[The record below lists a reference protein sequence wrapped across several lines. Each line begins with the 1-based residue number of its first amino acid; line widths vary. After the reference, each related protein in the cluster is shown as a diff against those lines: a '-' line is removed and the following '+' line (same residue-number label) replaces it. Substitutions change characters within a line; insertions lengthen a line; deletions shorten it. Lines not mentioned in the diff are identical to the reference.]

1 MTPSPYGT
9 FPKYH
14 PFWYRHPSLKQWFL
28 FQFVHWHGF
37 LRLPQVRLRHSFHH
51 HPEHGLGQY
60 LDLLLSGILN
70 KISNRCLEHLEVLSS
85 LFKRW
90 CHRVLRWQRQP
101 WPCSASP
108 SSSPTLCRLDLWWHD
123 MMGFNFLS
131 TQSIS
136 LLAWHEGTKTFFP
149 PSSTLSWTSWAP
161 MSSDQTCPQKGFVTC
176 QL

>member
-14 PFWYRHPSLKQWFL
+14 PFWYRHPSLKQWFF

-60 LDLLLSGILN
+60 LDLLLKPRYKTFAWN
-70 KISNRCLEHLEVLSS
+70 ISMSFLLFSRDDVTGRSTGRGSLGHVQHRHLL
-85 LFKRW
+85 L
-90 CHRVLRWQRQP
+90 LR
-101 WPCSASP
+101 SAGWIYDNM
-108 SSSPTLCRLDLWWHD
+108 TWTDLTFFPPNIFDGVTWWD
-123 MMGFNFLS
+123 L
-131 TQSIS
+131 I
-136 LLAWHEGTKTFFP
+136 FFP
-149 PSSTLSWTSWAP
+149 PSSMLSWTSWDP

-176 QL
+176 HL

>member
-1 MTPSPYGT
+1 MTV
-9 FPKYH
+9 
-14 PFWYRHPSLKQWFL
+14 LKQWFF

-37 LRLPQVRLRHSFHH
+37 LWLPQVRLRHSFHH

-90 CHRVLRWQRQP
+90 CHRVLHWQRQP

-108 SSSPTLCRLDLWWHD
+108 SSSLTLCRLDLWWHD
-123 MMGFNFLS
+123 MNRFNFLS
-131 TQSIS
+131 TQYLWWRDMMGLDFRSTQFYVVMDI
-136 LLAWHEGTKTFFP
+136 LGP
-149 PSSTLSWTSWAP
+149 NVIRPNVSSERFCHFHL
-161 MSSDQTCPQKGFVTC
+161 
-176 QL
+176 

>member
-14 PFWYRHPSLKQWFL
+14 PFWYRHPSLKQWFF

-37 LRLPQVRLRHSFHH
+37 LRLPQVWVRHSFHH

-60 LDLLLSGILN
+60 LDLLLKQDIKPLPGTS
-70 KISNRCLEHLEVLSS
+70 RCPFFSFQEVMSQGAPLAEAALAMFSIAIFFSYALQVGS
-85 LFKRW
+85 LI
-90 CHRVLRWQRQP
+90 
-101 WPCSASP
+101 A
-108 SSSPTLCRLDLWWHD
+108 WHD
-123 MMGFNFLS
+123 
-131 TQSIS
+131 
-136 LLAWHEGTKTFFP
+136 GTSSHLTFFP
-149 PSSTLSWTSWAP
+149 PSSTLSWTSWDP